1 MTGGLSITVIVPS
14 HNGGELTL
22 ACIESILPQLSA
34 HDRFIVVDNGSWDG
48 TADHVR
54 RLFARDVHVVFS
66 KRPLGFAGACNRGA
80 NEATTDLLLF
90 ANQDLLVTEGC
101 LNAFRHVAEDRR
113 RAILGAKLY
122 EPVGTVIQHLGG
134 IIAENGLTQHIC
146 RGVRDDTCP
155 RTELIRCDY
164 VTGSLFVIPRS
175 LHLELGG
182 FDARFRPAYFE
193 ETDLCVRAA
202 AVGAC
207 SYVVPWVSGRHFEAQ
222 VHSVE
227 SASYAFHYHRN
238 RLRFVLK
245 HFTNH
250 ALRHAFLPA
259 ERAFLRSELPLH
271 VRHGIRRAYVS
282 MVTELPLWL
291 KQRRQHPPSFV
302 PKEVA
307 A

>member
-1 MTGGLSITVIVPS
+1 MTDGPSITVIVPS

-22 ACIESILPQLSA
+22 ACIESFLPQLRE

-48 TADHVR
+48 TAEHVR
-54 RLFARDVHVVFS
+54 RLFERSVHQVFS
-66 KRPLGFAGACNRGA
+66 KRALGFAGACNQGA
-80 NEATTDLLLF
+80 TKAATEWLLF
-90 ANQDLLVTEGC
+90 ANQDLLIAPGG
-101 LNAFRHVAEDRR
+101 LDGLRQVARDKK

-134 IIAENGLTQHIC
+134 IIAANALTQHIC

-155 RTELIRCDY
+155 RSALIRCDY
-164 VTGSLFVIPRS
+164 VTGSLFMISRP
-175 LHLELGG
+175 LLMELGG

-202 AVGAC
+202 AVGAG

-222 VHSVE
+222 VHRVDSP
-227 SASYAFHYHRN
+227 AYALHYHRN

-259 ERAFLRSELPLH
+259 ERAFLRSELSSH
-271 VRHGIRRAYVS
+271 MRHGIRRAYVS
-282 MVTELPLWL
+282 MVLELPLWL
-291 KQRRQHPPSFV
+291 KQRRYHPPSFV